1 MTAGINLGGRA
12 FLKFPDAAIAVSH
25 NQSPMLKNY
34 FITAYRNLLRKR
46 TSTFFNVAGL
56 TLGIACSTVLFLLLH
71 RTLTYDKFQSK
82 YDRIYRVVSESDNNG
97 EKFYTPGIPNVLSPA
112 FKTDFP
118 EAEEVAFTSYTQDG
132 LILIPQR
139 TGEPKK
145 YYEED
150 GIAFTEQ
157 SFFRIFDWKPL
168 HGDLSNAVK
177 NPNEAVLAKS
187 IALKYFGRENAMG
200 ELFNFDDV
208 DYKVTAI
215 VDDPPGNTDFPFTII
230 LSYETVRK
238 SYEEQGWGSTSSNN
252 HNYFLLK
259 EGVDISTLEA
269 RMASFTDKHI
279 GKDNY
284 DHRIFNIQPLSTVH
298 YDTRY
303 HGYSYNVTSSGEI
316 LLMGVIAFFLILTGC
331 VNFINLSTAESIKRA
346 KEVGIRKSL
355 GSSRGQLIFQFLGE
369 TSIVTFVS
377 ILLALVLAQLVLS
390 YLNPFMNIDLSLD
403 LTNNTAIVV
412 FLVVTFVLVSLLSG
426 IYPAFVVSSYKP
438 AMVMKSSSG
447 SSASGGMMMRRV
459 LVVVQFVISQF
470 LIIGTIVILSQ
481 MNYLKTK
488 DVGYN
493 KDAIIIM
500 SIPEQETFAK
510 NQELKSSK
518 MRTLK
523 NEIQRLAGVEQAS
536 LSNTPPSSGNV
547 NGTGF
552 IMEGETEEQR
562 KDTQLKTV
570 DGDYISLFG
579 LKLIA
584 GRNLN
589 DYDTATEY
597 VVNRQFA
604 KVAGYDNP
612 QDIVGKRAKIW
623 GGLYPIVGVVED
635 FHTTSLHQ
643 KIEPTVLF
651 NRLSHY
657 RTLNVKVNPNN
668 YKASI
673 DGAKKLWE
681 ASYPKHIFEYAF
693 LDERIREF
701 YESEGK
707 MSVMIGAFAGIAII
721 IGCIGLFG
729 LATFMANQ
737 RTKEIGVRKVLG
749 ASVQGIIYSFSKEF
763 IVLIVIAFIFAAP
776 LGWLAMSSMLEEFS
790 YRISLGP
797 VIFGSALLTTLIIA
811 LITVGY
817 RSFQAATANPV
828 NSLRNE

>member
-1 MTAGINLGGRA
+1 M
-12 FLKFPDAAIAVSH
+12 F
-25 NQSPMLKNY
+25 KNY
-34 FITAYRNLLRKR
+34 LITAYRNLLRKR
-46 TSTFFNVAGL
+46 SSTFFNIAGL
-56 TLGIACSTVLFLLLH
+56 TLGITGSIVLFLLLH
-71 RTLTYDKFQSK
+71 NMLTFDKFQSK

-97 EKFYTPGIPNVLSPA
+97 EKFYTPGIPTVLTPA

-118 EAEEVAFTSYTQDG
+118 EAEEVAFTTYTQDG

-168 HGDLSNAVK
+168 HGDLTAAIK

-187 IALKYFGRENAMG
+187 IAVKYFGRENAIG
-200 ELFNFDDV
+200 EIFNFDDV

-238 SYEEQGWGSTSSNN
+238 SYEEQDWGSTSSNN

-269 RMASFTDKHI
+269 RMADFTNKHI

-303 HGYSYNVTSSGEI
+303 HGYSYNVTSKGEI
-316 LLMGVIAFFLILTGC
+316 LTVSLIAVFLILTGC
-331 VNFINLSTAESIKRA
+331 INFINLSTAESIKRS

-355 GSSRGQLIFQFLGE
+355 GSSRSQLVLQFLGE
-369 TSIVTFVS
+369 TSIVTLVS
-377 ILLALVLAQLVLS
+377 ILLALVLSQLVLS
-390 YLNPFMNIDLSLD
+390 YLNPFMDLDLNIDLM
-403 LTNNTAIVV
+403 NNSAMII
-412 FLVVTFVLVSLLSG
+412 FLVIIFVSVSLLSG
-426 IYPAFVVSSYKP
+426 VYPAFIMSAFKP
-438 AMVMKSSSG
+438 AMVMKASSG
-447 SSASGGMMMRRV
+447 SNSAGGFFMRRG
-459 LVVVQFVISQF
+459 LVVFQFVISQL
-470 LIIGTIVILSQ
+470 LIIGTIVIIQQ

-488 DVGYN
+488 DMGYN
-493 KDAIIIM
+493 KDAIIVM

-523 NEIQRLAGVEQAS
+523 NEIIRQAGVEHAS

-547 NGTGF
+547 NGTSF
-552 IMEGETEEQR
+552 IMEGESDEQR
-562 KDTQLKTV
+562 KDTQVKTV
-570 DGDYISLFG
+570 DGDYITLFG
-579 LKLIA
+579 LKLLA

-604 KVAGYDNP
+604 NIAGYDNP
-612 QDIVGKRAKIW
+612 QDIIGKRVKIW
-623 GGLYPIVGVVED
+623 GHLCPIVGVVED

-651 NRLSHY
+651 NRLSNY
-657 RTLNVKVNPNN
+657 RTLSIKVNPNN
-668 YKASI
+668 YQASI
-673 DGAKKLWE
+673 EAAKKLWE
-681 ASYPKHIFEYAF
+681 EAYPKHIFEYTF

-707 MSVMIGAFAGIAII
+707 MSVIIGAFTTIAIV

-737 RTKEIGVRKVLG
+737 RIKEIGVRKVLG
-749 ASVQGIIYSFSKEF
+749 ASVQGIVFSFSKEF
-763 IVLIVIAFIFAAP
+763 IVLIVIAFVFAAP
-776 LGWLAMSSMLEEFS
+776 LGWLAMRSWLQEFE
-790 YRISLGP
+790 YRIDVGP
-797 VIFGSALLTTLIIA
+797 VIFATALITTLIIA

>member
-1 MTAGINLGGRA
+1 M
-12 FLKFPDAAIAVSH
+12 F
-25 NQSPMLKNY
+25 KNY
-34 FITAYRNLLRKR
+34 LITAYRNLLRKR
-46 TSTFFNVAGL
+46 SSTFFNIAGL
-56 TLGIACSTVLFLLLH
+56 TLGITGSIVLFLLLH
-71 RTLTYDKFQSK
+71 NMLTFDKFQSK

-97 EKFYTPGIPNVLSPA
+97 EKFYTPGIPTVLTPA

-118 EAEEVAFTSYTQDG
+118 EAEEVAFTTYTQDG

-168 HGDLSNAVK
+168 HGDLTAAIK

-187 IALKYFGRENAMG
+187 IAVKYFGRENAIG
-200 ELFNFDDV
+200 EILNFDDV

-215 VDDPPGNTDFPFTII
+215 VDNPPGNTDFPFTII

-238 SYEEQGWGSTSSNN
+238 SYEEQDWGSTSSNN

-269 RMASFTDKHI
+269 RMADFTNKHI

-303 HGYSYNVTSSGEI
+303 HGYSYNVTSKGEI
-316 LLMGVIAFFLILTGC
+316 LTVSLIAVFLILTGC
-331 VNFINLSTAESIKRA
+331 INFINLSTAESIKRS

-355 GSSRGQLIFQFLGE
+355 GSSRSQLVLQFLGE
-369 TSIVTFVS
+369 TSIVTLVS
-377 ILLALVLAQLVLS
+377 ILLALVLSQLVLS
-390 YLNPFMNIDLSLD
+390 YLNPFMDLDLNIDLM
-403 LTNNTAIVV
+403 NNSAMII
-412 FLVVTFVLVSLLSG
+412 FLVIIFVSVSLLSG
-426 IYPAFVVSSYKP
+426 VYPAFIMSAFKP
-438 AMVMKSSSG
+438 AMVMKASSG
-447 SSASGGMMMRRV
+447 SNSAGGFFMRRG
-459 LVVVQFVISQF
+459 LVVFQFVISQL
-470 LIIGTIVILSQ
+470 LIIGTIVIIQQ

-488 DVGYN
+488 DMGYN
-493 KDAIIIM
+493 KDAIIVM

-523 NEIQRLAGVEQAS
+523 NEIIRQAGVEHAS

-547 NGTGF
+547 NGTSF
-552 IMEGETEEQR
+552 IMEGESDEQR
-562 KDTQLKTV
+562 KDTQVKTV
-570 DGDYISLFG
+570 DGDYITLFG
-579 LKLIA
+579 LKLLA

-604 KVAGYDNP
+604 NIAGYDNP
-612 QDIVGKRAKIW
+612 QDIIGKRVKIW
-623 GGLYPIVGVVED
+623 GHLCPIVGVVED

-651 NRLSHY
+651 NRLSNY
-657 RTLNVKVNPNN
+657 RTLSIKVNPNN
-668 YKASI
+668 YQASI
-673 DGAKKLWE
+673 EAAKKLWE
-681 ASYPKHIFEYAF
+681 EAYPKHIFEYTF

-707 MSVMIGAFAGIAII
+707 MSVIIGAFTTIAIV

-737 RTKEIGVRKVLG
+737 RIKEIGVRKVLG
-749 ASVQGIIYSFSKEF
+749 ASVQGIVFSFSKEF
-763 IVLIVIAFIFAAP
+763 IVLIVIAFVFAAP
-776 LGWLAMSSMLEEFS
+776 LGWLAMRSWLQEFE
-790 YRISLGP
+790 YRIDVGP
-797 VIFGSALLTTLIIA
+797 VIFVTALITTLIIA

>member
-1 MTAGINLGGRA
+1 
-12 FLKFPDAAIAVSH
+12 
-25 NQSPMLKNY
+25 MLKNY
-34 FITAYRNLLRKR
+34 FVTAYRNLLRKR

-56 TLGIACSTVLFLLLH
+56 TLGITGSIVLFLLLH
-71 RTLTYDKFQSK
+71 RTLTFDHFQSK

-97 EKFYTPGIPNVLSPA
+97 EKFYTPGIPNILSPA

-118 EAEEVAFTSYTQDG
+118 EAEDVAFTSYVQDG

-139 TGEPKK
+139 SGEPKK

-157 SFFRIFDWKPL
+157 SFFRIFDWKAL
-168 HGDLSNAVK
+168 HGDLSVAVR
-177 NPNEAVLAKS
+177 NPNEAVLSKK
-187 IALKYFGRENAMG
+187 IALKYFEKENAVG
-200 ELFNFDDV
+200 EVFTFDDV
-208 DYKVTAI
+208 DYKVTA
-215 VDDPPGNTDFPFTII
+215 VVEDTPGNTDFPFTII

-269 RMASFTDKHI
+269 RMKMFTDKHI

-284 DHRIFNIQPLSTVH
+284 DHRIFNIQPLSTIH

-303 HGYSYNVTSSGEI
+303 HGYSYNTTGKGEI
-316 LLMGVIAFFLILTGC
+316 LALVLIAVFLVLTGC
-331 VNFINLSTAESIKRA
+331 INFINLSTAESVKRS

-355 GSSRGQLIFQFLGE
+355 GSSRGQLVFQFLGE
-369 TSIVTFVS
+369 TSIVTFIS
-377 ILLALVLAQLVLS
+377 ILLALVLTQLVLS
-390 YLNPFMNIDLSLD
+390 YLNPFLNVDLRIDLLSNVTL
-403 LTNNTAIVV
+403 AV
-412 FLVVTFVLVSLLSG
+412 FLLGTFVTVSLLSG
-426 IYPAFVVSSYKP
+426 IYPAFIMSRYKP
-438 AMVMKSSSG
+438 AMVMKAGSGGHSSG
-447 SSASGGMMMRRV
+447 GFLMRRG
-459 LVVVQFVISQF
+459 LVVFQFIISQF
-470 LIIGTIVILSQ
+470 LIMGTIVIISQ
-481 MNYLKTK
+481 MNYFKSK

-493 KDAIIIM
+493 KDAIIVM
-500 SIPEQETFAK
+500 SIPEQETVQK
-510 NQELKSSK
+510 NEEPKPSK

-523 NEIQRLAGVEQAS
+523 NEIIRLGGVEYAS
-536 LSNTPPSSGNV
+536 LSNTPPSSGSV
-547 NGTGF
+547 SGTGF
-552 IMEGETEEQR
+552 VMEGEAEEQR
-562 KDTQLKTV
+562 KDTQVKTV
-570 DGDYISLFG
+570 DGDYINLFG
-579 LKLIA
+579 LKLLA

-604 KVAGYDNP
+604 RVAGFDNP
-612 QDIVGKRAKIW
+612 QDIIGKRVKIW

-643 KIEPTVLF
+643 KIGPTILF
-651 NRLSHY
+651 NRLSNY
-657 RTLNVKVNPNN
+657 RTLSIKVNPNN
-668 YKASI
+668 YQASI
-673 DGAKKLWE
+673 EGAKKVWE
-681 ASYPKHIFEYAF
+681 NAYPKHIFDYTF

-701 YESEGK
+701 YESDEK
-707 MSVMIGAFAGIAII
+707 MSIIISSFTSIAIV

-763 IVLIVIAFIFAAP
+763 FILIGIAFLIAAP
-776 LGWLAMSSMLEEFS
+776 VGWLLMNAWLEEFS
-790 YRISLGP
+790 YRISIGP
-797 VIFGSALLTTLIIA
+797 AIFATALITTLMIALL
-811 LITVGY
+811 TVGY

-828 NSLRNE
+828 ESLRNE

>member
-1 MTAGINLGGRA
+1 M
-12 FLKFPDAAIAVSH
+12 F
-25 NQSPMLKNY
+25 KNY
-34 FITAYRNLLRKR
+34 VITAYRNLLRKR
-46 TSTFFNVAGL
+46 ASTFFNIAGL
-56 TLGIACSTVLFLLLH
+56 TLGITGSIVLFLLLH
-71 RTLTYDKFQSK
+71 HTLTFDRFQSK

-97 EKFYTPGIPNVLSPA
+97 EKFYTPGIPTVLSPA

-118 EAEEVAFTSYTQDG
+118 EAEDVAFTSYTQDG

-168 HGDLSNAVK
+168 HGDLTAAIK

-187 IALKYFGRENAMG
+187 IAVKYFGRENAIG
-200 ELFNFDDV
+200 EIFNFDDV
-208 DYKVTAI
+208 DYKVTAV
-215 VDDPPGNTDFPFTII
+215 VDDPADNTDFPFTII

-238 SYEEQGWGSTSSNN
+238 NYEEQDWGSTSSNN
-252 HNYFLLK
+252 HNYFVLK

-269 RMASFTDKHI
+269 RMADFTNKHI

-303 HGYSYNVTSSGEI
+303 HGYSYNVTSKGEI
-316 LLMGVIAFFLILTGC
+316 LTISLIAVFLILTGC
-331 VNFINLSTAESIKRA
+331 INFINLSTAESIKRS

-355 GSSRGQLIFQFLGE
+355 GSSRSQLVLQFLGE
-369 TSIVTFVS
+369 TGIVTFVS
-377 ILLALVLAQLVLS
+377 ILLALVLSQLVLS
-390 YLNPFMNIDLSLD
+390 YLNPFMDLNLSINLM
-403 LTNNTAIVV
+403 TNSALIA
-412 FLVVTFVLVSLLSG
+412 FLVIILVSVSLLSG
-426 IYPAFVVSSYKP
+426 VYPAFIMSAFKP
-438 AMVMKSSSG
+438 AMVMKASSSH
-447 SSASGGMMMRRV
+447 SAGGFFMRRG
-459 LVVVQFVISQF
+459 LVVFQFVISQL
-470 LIIGTIVILSQ
+470 LIIGTIVIIQQ

-488 DVGYN
+488 DMGYN
-493 KDAIIIM
+493 KDAIIVM

-523 NEIQRLAGVEQAS
+523 NEIIRQAGVEHAS

-547 NGTGF
+547 NGTSF
-552 IMEGETEEQR
+552 VMEGESDEQQ
-562 KDTQLKTV
+562 KDTQVKTV
-570 DGDYISLFG
+570 DGDYITLFG

-604 KVAGYDNP
+604 KIAGYDNP
-612 QDIVGKRAKIW
+612 QDIIGKRVKLW
-623 GGLYPIVGVVED
+623 GHLCPVVGVVED

-651 NRLSHY
+651 NRLSNY
-657 RTLNVKVNPNN
+657 RTLSVKVNPNN
-668 YKASI
+668 YQASI
-673 DGAKKLWE
+673 DAAKKLWE
-681 ASYPKHIFEYAF
+681 DAYPKHIFEYTF

-707 MSVMIGAFAGIAII
+707 MSVVIGAFTTIAIV

-737 RTKEIGVRKVLG
+737 RIKEIGVRKVLG
-749 ASVQGIIYSFSKEF
+749 ASVQGIVFSFSKEF
-763 IVLIVIAFIFAAP
+763 IVLIVISFVLAAP
-776 LGWLAMSSMLEEFS
+776 LGWLAMRSWLQEFE
-790 YRISLGP
+790 YRINLGP
-797 VIFGSALLTTLIIA
+797 VIFATALITTLVIA

-817 RSFQAATANPV
+817 KSFQAATANPV

>member
-1 MTAGINLGGRA
+1 M
-12 FLKFPDAAIAVSH
+12 F
-25 NQSPMLKNY
+25 KNY
-34 FITAYRNLLRKR
+34 VITAYRNLLRKR
-46 TSTFFNVAGL
+46 ASTFFNIAGL
-56 TLGIACSTVLFLLLH
+56 TLGITGSIVLFLLLH
-71 RTLTYDKFQSK
+71 HTLTFDRFQSK

-97 EKFYTPGIPNVLSPA
+97 EKFYTPGIPTVLSPA

-118 EAEEVAFTSYTQDG
+118 EAEDVAFTSYTQDG

-168 HGDLSNAVK
+168 HGDLAVAVK
-177 NPNEAVLAKS
+177 NPNEAVLTKS
-187 IALKYFGRENAMG
+187 IAVKYFGRENAIG
-200 ELFNFDDV
+200 EIFNFDDV
-208 DYKVTAI
+208 DYKVTAV
-215 VDDPPGNTDFPFTII
+215 VDDPADNTDFPFTII

-238 SYEEQGWGSTSSNN
+238 NYEEQGWGSTSSNN

-269 RMASFTDKHI
+269 RMADFTNKHI

-303 HGYSYNVTSSGEI
+303 HGYSYNVTSKGEI
-316 LLMGVIAFFLILTGC
+316 LTISLIAVFLILTGC
-331 VNFINLSTAESIKRA
+331 INFINLSTAESIKRS

-355 GSSRGQLIFQFLGE
+355 GSSRSQLVLQFLGE
-369 TSIVTFVS
+369 TGIVTLVS
-377 ILLALVLAQLVLS
+377 ILLALVLSQLVLS
-390 YLNPFMNIDLSLD
+390 YLNPFMDLNLSINLM
-403 LTNNTAIVV
+403 TNSAMII
-412 FLVVTFVLVSLLSG
+412 FLVIIFVSVSLLSG
-426 IYPAFVVSSYKP
+426 VYPAFIMSAFKP
-438 AMVMKSSSG
+438 AMVMKASSSH
-447 SSASGGMMMRRV
+447 SAGGFFMRRG
-459 LVVVQFVISQF
+459 LVVFQFVISQL
-470 LIIGTIVILSQ
+470 LIIGTIVIIQQ

-488 DVGYN
+488 DMGYN
-493 KDAIIIM
+493 KDAIIVM

-523 NEIQRLAGVEQAS
+523 NEIIRQAGVEYAS

-547 NGTGF
+547 NGTSF
-552 IMEGETEEQR
+552 VMEGESDEQQ
-562 KDTQLKTV
+562 KDTQVKTV
-570 DGDYISLFG
+570 DGDYITLFG

-604 KVAGYDNP
+604 KIAGYDNP
-612 QDIVGKRAKIW
+612 QDIIGKRVKLW
-623 GGLYPIVGVVED
+623 GHLCPVVGVVED

-651 NRLSHY
+651 NRLSNY
-657 RTLNVKVNPNN
+657 RTLSVKVNPNN
-668 YKASI
+668 YQASI
-673 DGAKKLWE
+673 DAAKKLWE
-681 ASYPKHIFEYAF
+681 DAYPKHIFEYTF

-707 MSVMIGAFAGIAII
+707 MSVVIGAFTTIAIV

-737 RTKEIGVRKVLG
+737 RIKEIGVRKVLG
-749 ASVQGIIYSFSKEF
+749 ASVQGIVFSFSKEF
-763 IVLIVIAFIFAAP
+763 IVLIVIAFVLAAP
-776 LGWLAMSSMLEEFS
+776 LGWLGMRSWLQEFE
-790 YRISLGP
+790 YRINLGP
-797 VIFGSALLTTLIIA
+797 VIFATALITTLVIA

-817 RSFQAATANPV
+817 KSFQAATANPV

>member
-1 MTAGINLGGRA
+1 M
-12 FLKFPDAAIAVSH
+12 F
-25 NQSPMLKNY
+25 KNY
-34 FITAYRNLLRKR
+34 VITAYRNLLRKR
-46 TSTFFNVAGL
+46 ASTFFNIAGL
-56 TLGIACSTVLFLLLH
+56 TLGITGSIVLFLLLH
-71 RTLTYDKFQSK
+71 HTLTFDRFQSK
-82 YDRIYRVVSESDNNG
+82 YDRIYRVVSESDSNG
-97 EKFYTPGIPNVLSPA
+97 EKFYTPGIPTVLSPA

-118 EAEEVAFTSYTQDG
+118 EAEDVAFTSYTQDG

-139 TGEPKK
+139 SGEPKK

-168 HGDLSNAVK
+168 HGDLAVAVK

-187 IALKYFGRENAMG
+187 IAVKYFGRENAIG
-200 ELFNFDDV
+200 EIFNFDDV
-208 DYKVTAI
+208 DYKVTAV
-215 VDDPPGNTDFPFTII
+215 VDDPADNTDFPFTII

-238 SYEEQGWGSTSSNN
+238 SYEEQDWGSTSSNN

-269 RMASFTDKHI
+269 RMADFTNKHI

-303 HGYSYNVTSSGEI
+303 HGYSYNVTSKGEI
-316 LLMGVIAFFLILTGC
+316 LTISLIAVFLILTGC
-331 VNFINLSTAESIKRA
+331 INFINLSTAESIKRS

-355 GSSRGQLIFQFLGE
+355 GSSRSQLVLQFLGE
-369 TSIVTFVS
+369 TSIVTLVS
-377 ILLALVLAQLVLS
+377 ILLALVLSQLVLS
-390 YLNPFMNIDLSLD
+390 YLNPFMDLNLSIDLMSNSAL
-403 LTNNTAIVV
+403 IV
-412 FLVVTFVLVSLLSG
+412 FLVIILVSVSLLSG
-426 IYPAFVVSSYKP
+426 VYPAFIMSAFKP
-438 AMVMKSSSG
+438 AMVMKAGSG
-447 SSASGGMMMRRV
+447 SHSAGGFFMRRG
-459 LVVVQFVISQF
+459 LVVFQFVISQL
-470 LIIGTIVILSQ
+470 LIIGTIVIIQQ

-488 DVGYN
+488 DMGYN
-493 KDAIIIM
+493 KDAIIVM

-523 NEIQRLAGVEQAS
+523 NEIIRQAGVEHAS

-547 NGTGF
+547 NGTSF
-552 IMEGETEEQR
+552 VMEGESDEQR
-562 KDTQLKTV
+562 KDTQVKTV
-570 DGDYISLFG
+570 DGDYITLFG
-579 LKLIA
+579 LKLLA

-604 KVAGYDNP
+604 NIAGYDNP
-612 QDIVGKRAKIW
+612 QDIIGKRVKIW
-623 GGLYPIVGVVED
+623 GHLCPVVGVVED

-651 NRLSHY
+651 NRLSNY
-657 RTLNVKVNPNN
+657 RTLSIKVNPNN
-668 YKASI
+668 YQASI
-673 DGAKKLWE
+673 DAAKKLWE
-681 ASYPKHIFEYAF
+681 DAYPKHIFEYTF

-707 MSVMIGAFAGIAII
+707 MSVVIGAFTTIAIV

-737 RTKEIGVRKVLG
+737 RIKEIGVRKVLG
-749 ASVQGIIYSFSKEF
+749 ASVQGIVFSFSKEF
-763 IVLIVIAFIFAAP
+763 IVLIVISFVLAAP
-776 LGWLAMSSMLEEFS
+776 LGWLAMRSWLQEFE
-790 YRISLGP
+790 YRINLGP
-797 VIFGSALLTTLIIA
+797 VIFATALITTLVIA

-817 RSFQAATANPV
+817 KSFQAATANPV

>member
-1 MTAGINLGGRA
+1 M
-12 FLKFPDAAIAVSH
+12 F
-25 NQSPMLKNY
+25 KNY
-34 FITAYRNLLRKR
+34 LITAYRNLLRKR
-46 TSTFFNVAGL
+46 SSTFFNIAGL
-56 TLGIACSTVLFLLLH
+56 TLGITGSIVLFLLLH
-71 RTLTYDKFQSK
+71 NMLTFDKFQSK

-97 EKFYTPGIPNVLSPA
+97 EKFYTPGIPTVLTPA

-118 EAEEVAFTSYTQDG
+118 EAEEVAFTTYTQDG

-168 HGDLSNAVK
+168 HGDLTAAIK

-187 IALKYFGRENAMG
+187 IAVKYFGRENAIG
-200 ELFNFDDV
+200 EIFNFDDV

-238 SYEEQGWGSTSSNN
+238 SYEEQDWGSTSSNN

-269 RMASFTDKHI
+269 RMADFTNKHI

-303 HGYSYNVTSSGEI
+303 HGYSYNVTSKGEI
-316 LLMGVIAFFLILTGC
+316 LTVSLIAVFLILTGC
-331 VNFINLSTAESIKRA
+331 INFINLSTAESIKRS

-355 GSSRGQLIFQFLGE
+355 GSSRSQLVLQFLGE
-369 TSIVTFVS
+369 TSIVTLVS
-377 ILLALVLAQLVLS
+377 ILLALVLSQLVLS
-390 YLNPFMNIDLSLD
+390 YLNPFMDLDLNIDLM
-403 LTNNTAIVV
+403 NNSAMII
-412 FLVVTFVLVSLLSG
+412 FLVIIFVSVSLLSG
-426 IYPAFVVSSYKP
+426 VYPAFIMSAFKP
-438 AMVMKSSSG
+438 AMVMKASSG
-447 SSASGGMMMRRV
+447 SNSAGGFFMRRG
-459 LVVVQFVISQF
+459 LVVFQFVISQL
-470 LIIGTIVILSQ
+470 LIIGTIVIIQQ

-488 DVGYN
+488 DMGYN
-493 KDAIIIM
+493 KDAIIVM

-523 NEIQRLAGVEQAS
+523 NEIIRQAGVEHAS

-547 NGTGF
+547 NGTSF
-552 IMEGETEEQR
+552 IMEGESDEQR
-562 KDTQLKTV
+562 KDTQVKTV
-570 DGDYISLFG
+570 DGDYITLFG
-579 LKLIA
+579 LKLLA

-604 KVAGYDNP
+604 NIAGYDNP
-612 QDIVGKRAKIW
+612 QDIIGKRVKIW
-623 GGLYPIVGVVED
+623 GHLCPIVGVVED

-651 NRLSHY
+651 NRLSNY
-657 RTLNVKVNPNN
+657 RTLSIKVNPNN
-668 YKASI
+668 YQASI
-673 DGAKKLWE
+673 EAAKKLWE
-681 ASYPKHIFEYAF
+681 QAYPKHIFEYTF

-707 MSVMIGAFAGIAII
+707 MSVIIGAFTTIAIV

-737 RTKEIGVRKVLG
+737 RIKEIGVRKVLG
-749 ASVQGIIYSFSKEF
+749 ASVQGIVFSFSKEF
-763 IVLIVIAFIFAAP
+763 IVLIVIAFVFAAP
-776 LGWLAMSSMLEEFS
+776 LGWLAMRSWLQEFE
-790 YRISLGP
+790 YRIDVGP
-797 VIFGSALLTTLIIA
+797 VIFVTALITTLIIA

>member
-1 MTAGINLGGRA
+1 M
-12 FLKFPDAAIAVSH
+12 F
-25 NQSPMLKNY
+25 KNY
-34 FITAYRNLLRKR
+34 LITAYRNLLRKR
-46 TSTFFNVAGL
+46 SSTFFNIAGL
-56 TLGIACSTVLFLLLH
+56 TLGITGSIVLFLLLH
-71 RTLTYDKFQSK
+71 NMLTFDKFQSK

-97 EKFYTPGIPNVLSPA
+97 EKFYTPGIPTVLTPA

-118 EAEEVAFTSYTQDG
+118 EAEEVAFTTYTQDG

-168 HGDLSNAVK
+168 HGDLTAAIK

-187 IALKYFGRENAMG
+187 IAVKYFGRENAIG
-200 ELFNFDDV
+200 EIFNFDDV

-238 SYEEQGWGSTSSNN
+238 SYEEQDWGSTSSNN

-269 RMASFTDKHI
+269 RMADFTNKHI

-303 HGYSYNVTSSGEI
+303 HGYSYNVTSKGEI
-316 LLMGVIAFFLILTGC
+316 LTVSLIAVFLILTGC
-331 VNFINLSTAESIKRA
+331 INFINLSTAESIKRS

-355 GSSRGQLIFQFLGE
+355 GSSRSQLVLQFLGE
-369 TSIVTFVS
+369 TSIVTLVS
-377 ILLALVLAQLVLS
+377 ILLALVLSQLVLS
-390 YLNPFMNIDLSLD
+390 YLNPFMDLDLNIDLM
-403 LTNNTAIVV
+403 NNSAMII
-412 FLVVTFVLVSLLSG
+412 FLVIIFVSVSLLSG
-426 IYPAFVVSSYKP
+426 VYPAFIMSAFKP
-438 AMVMKSSSG
+438 AMVMKASSG
-447 SSASGGMMMRRV
+447 SNSAGGFFMRRG
-459 LVVVQFVISQF
+459 LVVFQFVISQL
-470 LIIGTIVILSQ
+470 LIIGTIVIIQQ

-488 DVGYN
+488 DMGYN
-493 KDAIIIM
+493 KDAIIVM

-523 NEIQRLAGVEQAS
+523 NEIIRQAGVEHAS

-547 NGTGF
+547 NGTSF
-552 IMEGETEEQR
+552 IMEGESDEQR
-562 KDTQLKTV
+562 KDTQVKTV
-570 DGDYISLFG
+570 DGDYITLFG
-579 LKLIA
+579 LKLLA

-604 KVAGYDNP
+604 NIAGYDNP
-612 QDIVGKRAKIW
+612 QDIIGKRVKIW
-623 GGLYPIVGVVED
+623 GHLCPIAGVVED

-651 NRLSHY
+651 NRLSNY
-657 RTLNVKVNPNN
+657 RTLSIKVNPNN
-668 YKASI
+668 YQASI
-673 DGAKKLWE
+673 EAAKKLWE
-681 ASYPKHIFEYAF
+681 QAYPKHIFEYTF

-707 MSVMIGAFAGIAII
+707 MSVIIGAFTTIAIV

-737 RTKEIGVRKVLG
+737 RIKEIGVRKVLG
-749 ASVQGIIYSFSKEF
+749 ASVQGIVFSFSKEF
-763 IVLIVIAFIFAAP
+763 IVLIVIAFVFAAP
-776 LGWLAMSSMLEEFS
+776 LGWLAMRSWLQEFE
-790 YRISLGP
+790 YRIDVGP
-797 VIFGSALLTTLIIA
+797 VIFATALVTTLIIA

>member
-1 MTAGINLGGRA
+1 M
-12 FLKFPDAAIAVSH
+12 F
-25 NQSPMLKNY
+25 KNY
-34 FITAYRNLLRKR
+34 LITAYRNLLRKR
-46 TSTFFNVAGL
+46 SSTFFNIAGL
-56 TLGIACSTVLFLLLH
+56 TLGITGSIVLFLLLH
-71 RTLTYDKFQSK
+71 NMLTFDKFQSK

-97 EKFYTPGIPNVLSPA
+97 EKFYTPGIPTVLTPA

-118 EAEEVAFTSYTQDG
+118 EAEEVAFTTYTQDG

-168 HGDLSNAVK
+168 HGDLTAAIK

-187 IALKYFGRENAMG
+187 IAVKYFGRENAIG
-200 ELFNFDDV
+200 EIFNFDDV

-238 SYEEQGWGSTSSNN
+238 SYEEQDWGSTSSNN

-269 RMASFTDKHI
+269 RMADFTNKHI

-303 HGYSYNVTSSGEI
+303 HGYSYNVTSKGEI
-316 LLMGVIAFFLILTGC
+316 LTVSLIAVFLILTGC
-331 VNFINLSTAESIKRA
+331 INFINLSTAESIKRS

-355 GSSRGQLIFQFLGE
+355 GSSRSQLVLQFLGE
-369 TSIVTFVS
+369 TSIVTLVS
-377 ILLALVLAQLVLS
+377 ILLALVLSQLVLS
-390 YLNPFMNIDLSLD
+390 YLNPFMDLDLNIDLM
-403 LTNNTAIVV
+403 NNSSMII
-412 FLVVTFVLVSLLSG
+412 FLVIIFVSVSLLSG
-426 IYPAFVVSSYKP
+426 VYPAFIMSAFKP
-438 AMVMKSSSG
+438 AMVMKASSG
-447 SSASGGMMMRRV
+447 SNSAGGFFMRRG
-459 LVVVQFVISQF
+459 LVVFQFVISQL
-470 LIIGTIVILSQ
+470 LIIGTIVIIQQ

-488 DVGYN
+488 DMGYN
-493 KDAIIIM
+493 KDAIIVM

-523 NEIQRLAGVEQAS
+523 NEIIRQAGVEHAS

-547 NGTGF
+547 NGTSF
-552 IMEGETEEQR
+552 IMEGESDEQR
-562 KDTQLKTV
+562 KDTQVKTV
-570 DGDYISLFG
+570 DGDYITLFG
-579 LKLIA
+579 LKLLA

-604 KVAGYDNP
+604 NIAGYDNP
-612 QDIVGKRAKIW
+612 QDIIGKRVKIW
-623 GGLYPIVGVVED
+623 GHLCPIVGVVED

-651 NRLSHY
+651 NRLSNY
-657 RTLNVKVNPNN
+657 RTLSIKVNPNN
-668 YKASI
+668 YQASI
-673 DGAKKLWE
+673 EAAKKLWE
-681 ASYPKHIFEYAF
+681 QAYPKHIFEYTF

-707 MSVMIGAFAGIAII
+707 MSVIIGAFTTIAIV

-737 RTKEIGVRKVLG
+737 RIKEIGVRKVLG
-749 ASVQGIIYSFSKEF
+749 ASVQGIVFSFSKEF
-763 IVLIVIAFIFAAP
+763 IVLIVIAFVFAAP
-776 LGWLAMSSMLEEFS
+776 LGWLAMRSWLQEFE
-790 YRISLGP
+790 YRIDVGP
-797 VIFGSALLTTLIIA
+797 VIFVTALITTLIIA

>member
-1 MTAGINLGGRA
+1 M
-12 FLKFPDAAIAVSH
+12 F
-25 NQSPMLKNY
+25 KNY
-34 FITAYRNLLRKR
+34 VITAYRNLLRKR
-46 TSTFFNVAGL
+46 ASTFFNVAGL
-56 TLGIACSTVLFLLLH
+56 TLGITGSIVLFLLLH
-71 RTLTYDKFQSK
+71 HTLTFDRFQSK

-97 EKFYTPGIPNVLSPA
+97 EKFYTPGIPTILSPA

-118 EAEEVAFTSYTQDG
+118 EAEEVVFTSYTQDG
-132 LILIPQR
+132 LVLIPQR

-145 YYEED
+145 YFEEN

-157 SFFRIFDWKPL
+157 SFFRVFDWKPL

-187 IALKYFGRENAMG
+187 IALKYFGRENAVG
-200 ELFNFDDV
+200 EVFNFDDV

-215 VDDPPGNTDFPFTII
+215 VDDPADNTDFPFTII

-238 SYEEQGWGSTSSNN
+238 NYEEQGWGSTSSNN

-269 RMASFTDKHI
+269 RMADFTNKHI

-284 DHRIFNIQPLSTVH
+284 DHRLFNIQPLSTVH

-303 HGYSYNVTSSGEI
+303 HGYSYNVTSKGEI
-316 LLMGVIAFFLILTGC
+316 LTVSLIAVFLILTGC
-331 VNFINLSTAESIKRA
+331 INFINLSTAESIKRS

-355 GSSRGQLIFQFLGE
+355 GSSRSQLVLQFLGE
-369 TSIVTFVS
+369 TSIVTLVS
-377 ILLALVLAQLVLS
+377 ILLALVLSQLVLS
-390 YLNPFMNIDLSLD
+390 YLNPFMDLDLNIDLM
-403 LTNNTAIVV
+403 NNSAMII
-412 FLVVTFVLVSLLSG
+412 FLVIIFVSVSLLSG
-426 IYPAFVVSSYKP
+426 VYPAFIMSAFKP
-438 AMVMKSSSG
+438 AMVMKASSG
-447 SSASGGMMMRRV
+447 SNSAGGFFMRRG
-459 LVVVQFVISQF
+459 LVVFQFVISQL
-470 LIIGTIVILSQ
+470 LIIGTIVIIQQ

-488 DVGYN
+488 DMGYN
-493 KDAIIIM
+493 KDAIIVM

-523 NEIQRLAGVEQAS
+523 NEIIRQAGVEHAS

-547 NGTGF
+547 NGTSF
-552 IMEGETEEQR
+552 IMEGESDEQR
-562 KDTQLKTV
+562 KDTQVKTV
-570 DGDYISLFG
+570 DGDYITLFG
-579 LKLIA
+579 LKLLA

-604 KVAGYDNP
+604 NIAGYDNP
-612 QDIVGKRAKIW
+612 QDIIGKRVKIW
-623 GGLYPIVGVVED
+623 GHLCPIVGVVED

-651 NRLSHY
+651 NRLSNY
-657 RTLNVKVNPNN
+657 RTLSIKVNPNN
-668 YKASI
+668 YQASI
-673 DGAKKLWE
+673 EAAKKLWE
-681 ASYPKHIFEYAF
+681 EAYPKHIFEYTF

-707 MSVMIGAFAGIAII
+707 MSVIIGAFTTIAIV

-737 RTKEIGVRKVLG
+737 RIKEIGVRKVLG
-749 ASVQGIIYSFSKEF
+749 ASVQGIVFSFSKEF
-763 IVLIVIAFIFAAP
+763 IVLIVIAFVFAAP
-776 LGWLAMSSMLEEFS
+776 LGWLAMRSWLQEFE
-790 YRISLGP
+790 YRIDVGP
-797 VIFGSALLTTLIIA
+797 VIFATALITTLIIA